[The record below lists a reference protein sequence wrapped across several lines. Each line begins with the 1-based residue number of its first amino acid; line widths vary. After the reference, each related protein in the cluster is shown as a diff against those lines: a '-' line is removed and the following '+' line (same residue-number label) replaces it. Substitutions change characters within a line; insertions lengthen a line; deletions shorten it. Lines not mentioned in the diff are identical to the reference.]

1 MKIDSLSTPGHST
14 IDDESFIPHLL
25 TFQRQYFS
33 LYPPY
38 LLTFPDS
45 FLLASPLGQDFLLRC
60 ILGENVE
67 ADEPDLDQP
76 IQRERWV
83 KLYQPEK
90 TYQTKV
96 WKKIMASL
104 EAGIKSVERL
114 DNSEWAID
122 DRFYDHMV
130 TLMVS
135 SNPIPLDNGPQTSY
149 RTFLYDM
156 PDAAFHGTFGHDKP
170 QNDAR
175 ITLLEEQIA
184 IQGGTTGLR
193 TWTAALHLGHHIL
206 NHFSTLFSLP
216 RDPDR
221 GFIEL
226 GAGTGFVSILLAQ
239 MGFKVVATDL
249 ESPANQT
256 GEQSE
261 NGNSVITPLGRL
273 QSNIELNQY
282 DVKPESLH
290 LNWYDARRPRD
301 TDPSLEAWS
310 KIQELHWDIV
320 AADVIYDPDLVRPL
334 VDTIDVLLG
343 NHDGPEKLRAVI
355 SVTIRNQETFDL
367 FLETCDKHNLRVDIL
382 SLPTMSAQASTFWDS
397 ALDAGT
403 RVLIMRI
410 TKHPITSRGNIISRQ
425 PYDF

>member
-1 MKIDSLSTPGHST
+1 MNIDNLTSNYSV
-14 IDDESFIPHLL
+14 IDDKSLIPCLL

-45 FLLASPLGQDFLLRC
+45 FLLASPGGQDFLLRH
-60 ILGENVE
+60 ILGESVE
-67 ADEPDLDQP
+67 ADKLNVDQP
-76 IQRERWV
+76 TQRERWV

-90 TYQTKV
+90 TYQIKV
-96 WKKIMASL
+96 WKKIMICL
-104 EAGIKSVERL
+104 EAGIKSAERL
-114 DNSEWAID
+114 DNSEWVID
-122 DRFYDHMV
+122 DRFYSHMAA
-130 TLMVS
+130 LMVA
-135 SNPIPLDNGPQTSY
+135 SNPIALNSGPQTSY

-156 PDAAFHGTFGHDKP
+156 PDAAFRETFGHDKP
-170 QNDAR
+170 QNNAR

-206 NHFSTLFSLP
+206 HHFSTIFASSHGP
-216 RDPDR
+216 NR

-226 GAGTGFVSILLAQ
+226 GAGTGFLSILLAQ

-249 ESPANQT
+249 GSPANQM

-261 NGNSVITPLGRL
+261 DGAPVTTPLGRL

-282 DVKPESLH
+282 DVKPQSLH
-290 LNWYDARRPRD
+290 LNWYDARRPHD
-301 TDPSLEAWS
+301 TDPSLETWNR
-310 KIQELHWDIV
+310 IQRLHWDIV
-320 AADVIYDPDLVRPL
+320 AADVIYDPDLVHPL
-334 VDTIDVLLG
+334 VDSIDVLLSSG
-343 NHDGPEKLRAVI
+343 SEKLSAII
-355 SVTIRNQETFDL
+355 SATIRNQGTFDL
-367 FLETCDKHNLRVDIL
+367 FIETCDKHSLIVDIL
-382 SLPTMSAQASTFWDS
+382 NLPTMPPQAPTFWDS

-410 TKHPITSRGNIISRQ
+410 TKEP
-425 PYDF
+425 

>member
-1 MKIDSLSTPGHST
+1 MKIDGLTTGHST
-14 IDDESFIPHLL
+14 IDDDSLIPYLL

-38 LLTFPDS
+38 ILTFPDPL
-45 FLLASPLGQDFLLRC
+45 LLASPLGQDFLLRH

-67 ADEPDLDQP
+67 ADGPDLDQP
-76 IQRERWV
+76 VQGERWM

-90 TYQTKV
+90 TYQIKV
-96 WKKIMASL
+96 WKKIMVSL
-104 EAGIKSVERL
+104 EAGIKSVELL
-114 DNSEWAID
+114 DNSEWVIN
-122 DRFYDHMV
+122 DRFYDHMIA
-130 TLMVS
+130 LMVS
-135 SNPIPLDNGPQTSY
+135 SNPIALDNGPQTSY

-156 PDAAFHGTFGHDKP
+156 PDAAFRGTFGHDKP

-206 NHFSTLFSLP
+206 HHFSTIFALP
-216 RDPDR
+216 RDPNR

-239 MGFKVVATDL
+239 MGFEVVATDL
-249 ESPANQT
+249 GSPANQI

-261 NGNSVITPLGRL
+261 DGTSVITPLGRL
-273 QSNIELNQY
+273 QSNIKLNQY
-282 DVKPESLH
+282 DVKPQSLH
-290 LNWYDARRPRD
+290 LNWYDARRPCD
-301 TDPSLEAWS
+301 TDPSLAPWS

-334 VDTIDVLLG
+334 VDSIDVLLG
-343 NHDGPEKLRAVI
+343 NHDGPEKLNAVI
-355 SVTIRNQETFDL
+355 SATIRNQETFDL
-367 FLETCDKHNLRVDIL
+367 FLETCDKHSLRVDIL
-382 SLPTMSAQASTFWDS
+382 NLPTMPAQAPTFWDS

-410 TKHPITSRGNIISRQ
+410 TKEPIASQGDIISRLS
-425 PYDF
+425 YDS